1 MADSIS
7 NWIRGLKAGDAAAAQ
22 KLWERYAKELVDL
35 ARKKIGSAPKSI
47 ADEEDVAQ
55 SVFSSICRGAAAGR
69 FGNVKSRDELWWLLL
84 TVSKQKAVDH
94 IRRETAQKRGAGQVR
109 TEVEFAVNNVGS
121 GHFTLDDI
129 VGTTPTP
136 DFLVMLQEQ
145 YDHLLSI
152 LNDKR
157 LREIAIARVE
167 GYTVPEIAARQEI
180 CTRAVERKLQ
190 IIRSKWAK
198 QLSDVDEQ

>member
-1 MADSIS
+1 
-7 NWIRGLKAGDAAAAQ
+7 
-22 KLWERYAKELVDL
+22 
-35 ARKKIGSAPKSI
+35 
-47 ADEEDVAQ
+47 
-55 SVFSSICRGAAAGR
+55 
-69 FGNVKSRDELWWLLL
+69 
-84 TVSKQKAVDH
+84 
-94 IRRETAQKRGAGQVR
+94 
-109 TEVEFAVNNVGS
+109 
-121 GHFTLDDI
+121 
-129 VGTTPTP
+129 
-136 DFLVMLQEQ
+136 MLQEQ